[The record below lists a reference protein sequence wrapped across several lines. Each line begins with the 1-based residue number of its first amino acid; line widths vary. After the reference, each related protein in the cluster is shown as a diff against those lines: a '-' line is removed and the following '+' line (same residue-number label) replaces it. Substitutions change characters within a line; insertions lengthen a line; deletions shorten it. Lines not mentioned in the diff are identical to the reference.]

1 MSSGAGLVGLGM
13 VLNFLISGDEDAY
26 ITHHHIT
33 GFCIWIFILLFSK
46 DFCFFV
52 CYRLSG
58 TELEGNQVGSTIGR
72 GYEITR

>member
-33 GFCIWIFILLFSK
+33 GFCI
-46 DFCFFV
+46 
-52 CYRLSG
+52 
-58 TELEGNQVGSTIGR
+58 
-72 GYEITR
+72 